1 MKSGSELIRE
11 ERLRQITKEGWSAEH
26 DKEHDVMEFIR
37 AAKAYL
43 MINEDFITR
52 AGVWP
57 WTGGSFKPKDAI
69 KDLTRAGALIAA
81 AIDRLQNEQ

>member
-1 MKSGSELIRE
+1 MKSGSELISE

-26 DKEHDVMEFIR
+26 DAEHDIMEFVK
-37 AAKAYL
+37 AAQAYL
-43 MINEDFITR
+43 MIDKDNITR

-57 WTGGSFKPKDAI
+57 WDVEFFKPKNAI

-81 AIDRLQNEQ
+81 AIDRLQMDK

>member
-1 MKSGSELIRE
+1 MKSGSELISE

-26 DKEHDVMEFIR
+26 DKEHDVMEFVR
-37 AAKAYL
+37 AAQAYL
-43 MINEDFITR
+43 MIDKDNITR

-57 WTGGSFKPKDAI
+57 WTGGFFKPKDAI

-81 AIDRLQNEQ
+81 AIDRLQMNK